1 MLEPGEPDGES
12 AGAGGGFLTAQRL
25 TVVMSGELVTRLLM
39 GFYPAPLLFLV
50 GFALVHL
57 HVRFLAARG
66 GESRY
71 PEAIQRVVEKYRQ
84 EKYGG
89 E

>member
-1 MLEPGEPDGES
+1 
-12 AGAGGGFLTAQRL
+12 
-25 TVVMSGELVTRLLM
+25 MSGELLTQALM
-39 GFYPAPLLFLV
+39 GFYPVPLMFVV

-71 PEAIQRVVEKYRQ
+71 PETIQRVVEKYRH
-84 EKYGG
+84 EKYSDGG
-89 E
+89 GD

>member
-1 MLEPGEPDGES
+1 
-12 AGAGGGFLTAQRL
+12 
-25 TVVMSGELVTRLLM
+25 MSEELVTRLLM

-66 GESRY
+66 GESHY